1 MKTKQKSVFFKKVT
15 IIGIGL
21 LGGSIGMA
29 MKKNRLSNEVTGVS
43 RRQATL
49 GYALKKKIVDKA
61 TNNIVK
67 SVQGADLV
75 ILATPVQTI
84 VTLLANI
91 GKHLKRGCIVMD
103 VGSTKTSIVE
113 NAEKNLPPQVYF
125 VGTHPLAGS
134 EKKGVEFSNPDL
146 FRNSFCVMTPTDKT
160 NAQAKEKI
168 ATLWSSIGSVVKT
181 VSPDEHDKILAFT
194 SHVPHLLAY
203 ALIDAIPGKYLEYG
217 STGLKDTT
225 RIAGSSPQL
234 WNDVCMENS
243 KNTLFV
249 LDEVV
254 KVLSGYRKAIAS
266 KDQPI
271 LIESFKRSKSKRD
284 GLK

>member
-1 MKTKQKSVFFKKVT
+1 MSIHHKPLLFKKVT
-15 IIGIGL
+15 VIGIGL

-29 MKKNRLSNEVTGVS
+29 MKKNHLAREVLGVS
-43 RRQATL
+43 RRQTTL
-49 GYALKKKIVDKA
+49 GYAVKKKIVDKA
-61 TNNIVK
+61 SSNIVK

-84 VTLLANI
+84 LTLLANI

-113 NAEKNLPPQVYF
+113 AAEKNLPSHAFF

-146 FRNSFCVMTPTDKT
+146 FNKSFCIITPTDKT
-160 NAQAKEKI
+160 NKQAKEKI
-168 ATLWSSIGSVVKT
+168 EALWARMGSMVKS
-181 VSPDEHDKILAFT
+181 VSPDEHDNILAFT

-203 ALIDAIPGKYLEYG
+203 AMVDAIPGKYLEYG

-225 RIAGSSPQL
+225 RIAGSNPQL
-234 WNDVCMENS
+234 WNDICMENS
-243 KNTLFV
+243 KNVLSV
-249 LDEVV
+249 LDGVV
-254 KVLSGYRKAIAS
+254 KILSGYRKAITS
-266 KDQPI
+266 KDEKVLLDQ
-271 LIESFKRSKSKRD
+271 LKRAKNKRD
-284 GLK
+284 GIK